1 MKYEL
6 FYTKKA
12 WSDLQELNI
21 VEARKIIAKLKYF
34 VEQLDPIKH
43 SKPLKG
49 VYRGLFRFRIG
60 DYRAIFSKDAK
71 GTVTILTIILIQN
84 RKDAYK

>member
-12 WSDLQELNI
+12 WSDLQDLNSIDARRI
-21 VEARKIIAKLKYF
+21 VTKLKYF
-34 VEQLDPIKH
+34 IEQPDPIKH

-49 VYRGLFRFRIG
+49 VYKGLFRFRIG
-60 DYRAIFSKDAK
+60 DYRAVFSKDAK
-71 GTVTILTIILIQN
+71 GNITILTIIRIQH
-84 RKDAYK
+84 RKDVY